1 MRSKIAQIR
10 KCSGFIHKEMERE
23 RKGREREMGAE
34 REGGG
39 VILVRNANI
48 SEELRLREVMLQL

>member
-1 MRSKIAQIR
+1 MQRVYTQRDGEGTEGKG
-10 KCSGFIHKEMERE
+10 KGNG
-23 RKGREREMGAE
+23 GRER
-34 REGGG
+34 GG